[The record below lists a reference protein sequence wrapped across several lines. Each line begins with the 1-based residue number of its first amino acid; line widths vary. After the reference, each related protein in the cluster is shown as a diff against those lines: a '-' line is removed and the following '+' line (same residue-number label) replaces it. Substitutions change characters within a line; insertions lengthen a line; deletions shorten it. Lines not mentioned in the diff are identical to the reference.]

1 MSFPLTGQVALVTG
15 AGTGIGF
22 MIATVFAKNGAKVY
36 ITGRRLAVLEAA
48 VSSAMG
54 LSGSLVALQMDV
66 TNEES
71 VKTAAEIVKAQDGK
85 LDILV
90 NNAGINGPLLDKEG
104 FMSRKMAAED
114 PLEPESFKDWV
125 DLFTINSI
133 APFFAIRA
141 FTDLLLAG
149 ARSRGAG
156 ATSSVINISSVA
168 TYVRSNVTCNTF
180 GYGPSKAALD
190 QITVVLA
197 TNFASR
203 KLPIRINQIS
213 PGVFASEITAGVL
226 DAFVTEV
233 PPGWVAAVPSGRA
246 GTEEEMGATALY
258 LATAGYTNGVDIKL
272 DGGVSLVNP

>member
-15 AGTGIGF
+15 AGTGIGL

-48 VSSAMG
+48 VSSGMG
-54 LSGSLVALQMDV
+54 LSGSLVALQLDV

-71 VKTAAEIVKAQDGK
+71 VKKAAEIVKAQDGK

-90 NNAGINGPLLDKEG
+90 NNAGINGPVVDQAG

-125 DLFTINSI
+125 DMFTINSI
-133 APFFAIRA
+133 APFFVIRA

-149 ARSRGAG
+149 ARSRGAD
-156 ATSSVINISSVA
+156 ATSSVINISSAA
-168 TYVRSNVTCNTF
+168 TYIRSNVTINAL
-180 GYGPSKAALD
+180 GYCPSKAALHK
-190 QITVVLA
+190 ITVVLA
-197 TNFASR
+197 THFASR
-203 KLPIRINQIS
+203 RLPIRINQIS
-213 PGVFASEITAGVL
+213 PGVFPSQLSAELL
-226 DAFVTEV
+226 DDLNTKPLPGFVA
-233 PPGWVAAVPSGRA
+233 PVPSRRA
-246 GTEEEMGATALY
+246 GTEEEMGSTALY
-258 LATAGYTNGVDIKL
+258 LATAGYTNGIDIKI

>member
-15 AGTGIGF
+15 AGTGIGL

-48 VSSAMG
+48 VSSGMG
-54 LSGSLVALQMDV
+54 LSGSLVALQLDV

-71 VKTAAEIVKAQDGK
+71 

-90 NNAGINGPLLDKEG
+90 NNAGINGPVVDQAG

-133 APFFAIRA
+133 APFFVIRA

-149 ARSRGAG
+149 ARSRSAD
-156 ATSSVINISSVA
+156 ATSSVINISSAA
-168 TYVRSNVTCNTF
+168 TYIRSNVTSNTL

-190 QITVVLA
+190 KITVVLA
-197 TNFASR
+197 TDFASR
-203 KLPIRINQIS
+203 RLPIRINQIS
-213 PGVFASEITAGVL
+213 PGMFPSQLSAELL
-226 DAFVTEV
+226 DDLSTKPLPGFVA
-233 PPGWVAAVPSGRA
+233 PVPSGRA
-246 GTEEEMGATALY
+246 GTEEEMGSTALY
-258 LATAGYTNGVDIKL
+258 LATAGYTNGIDIKI